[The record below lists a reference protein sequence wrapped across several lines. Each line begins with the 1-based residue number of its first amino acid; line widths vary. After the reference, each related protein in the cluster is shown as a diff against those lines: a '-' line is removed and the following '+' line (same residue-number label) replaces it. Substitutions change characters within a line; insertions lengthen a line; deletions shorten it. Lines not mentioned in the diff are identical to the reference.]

1 MVNTHTQTHIQ
12 NNFLVMVSACLGL
25 WVAGNLTSALG
36 LTKENCLKSL
46 LLQTMV
52 SYLHYTLRTK

>member
-1 MVNTHTQTHIQ
+1 
-12 NNFLVMVSACLGL
+12 MVSACLGL